1 MLDLPLSTLILHERL
16 RLVLVVHTSEQ
27 LLEVEKVLCTMTCPK
42 IGTWHGIINQDFSPK
57 PRPGLLGGLAL
68 PPEPSSLIERSYEPS
83 IIQPEKRIWNST
95 VNHLI
100 SEKENR
106 IHFGASL
113 GHRSPVFQLPK
124 VLLAGMNIA
133 ASPQLA
139 AAVTNA
145 GGLGVWGGV
154 FYTPKM
160 FRAKL
165 KDGGLGCGDGHS
177 GDRKW
182 WMASSCG
189 MTSMGNILWEE

>member
-1 MLDLPLSTLILHERL
+1 MEQYSQPLNFRKG
-16 RLVLVVHTSEQ
+16 EQ
-27 LLEVEKVLCTMTCPK
+27 
-42 IGTWHGIINQDFSPK
+42 D
-57 PRPGLLGGLAL
+57 
-68 PPEPSSLIERSYEPS
+68 SL
-83 IIQPEKRIWNST
+83 
-95 VNHLI
+95 
-100 SEKENR
+100 
-106 IHFGASL
+106 ASL

-177 GDRKW
+177 FDRK
-182 WMASSCG
+182 
-189 MTSMGNILWEE
+189 